1 MIQKDYILRMYEM
14 MAELIAAILGFIKKG
29 ELSKANQAIENAYYT
44 LLREDSSFFREIPVE
59 QLTDTLIQEHNYTN
73 HHLEI
78 LAELFIAEAE
88 LQYAHKN
95 YYNSSEMYE
104 KSLVLL
110 KFVEEVNKTFS
121 VGKRDKLLNIER
133 KLEELKK
140 IR

>member
-1 MIQKDYILRMYEM
+1 MYEM

-44 LLREDSSFFREIPVE
+44 LLREDSSFFREIPIE
-59 QLTDTLIQEHNYTN
+59 QMANKLIQEHNYTN

-95 YYNSSEMYE
+95 YYNSIEMYE

-110 KFVEEVNKTFS
+110 KFVEEINKTFS
-121 VGKRDKLLNIER
+121 VDKRDKLINIEK

-140 IR
+140 IRN

>member
-1 MIQKDYILRMYEM
+1 M